1 MKVLCK
7 FEFIITPGRYC
18 VKKKVYKCVAYV
30 NTTILSGKSL
40 NAFPLQSR
48 VRQGCLLS
56 LLHFNTIIE
65 VQVSAI
71 GQNLLRKEN
80 NKNGLRSR
88 TVLIYRLCN

>member
-1 MKVLCK
+1 M
-7 FEFIITPGRYC
+7 G
-18 VKKKVYKCVAYV
+18 KKKVYKCVAYG

-48 VRQGCLLS
+48 VRQGGLLS

-71 GQNLLRKEN
+71 RQNLLREK
-80 NKNGLRSR
+80 KRIR
-88 TVLIYRLCN
+88 MA